1 MEKRLYPSSS
11 FWNTYFYRENVIRDA
26 AKIVT
31 LPGDDKPVLALNI
44 RNHPIIECGDVDG
57 AVLGSWVNIN
67 DCTKEFSGSNI
78 SDGYWACAAVWSDA
92 WGPRTVDRVSH
103 DCRFNLLIGYLHLIY
118 DIRTMCCSSSKKFVE
133 KNQVSKLRVLVTQFD
148 FCIF

>member
-11 FWNTYFYRENVIRDA
+11 FWDTYFCRENVIRDA

-31 LPGDDKPVLALNI
+31 LPGEDKPVLALHI

-67 DCTKEFSGSNI
+67 DYTKEFSGSNI
-78 SDGYWACAAVWSDA
+78 SDGYWACAAVWSDS
-92 WGPRTVDRVSH
+92 WDQRTVDRVSH
-103 DCRFNLLIGYLHLIY
+103 DCHFNLLIGYLHLIS
-118 DIRTMCCSSSKKFVE
+118 D
-133 KNQVSKLRVLVTQFD
+133 KNHVL
-148 FCIF
+148 